1 MGQTGSGGTAP
12 ESRAD
17 HGEADP
23 AIRQALLS
31 TPAEELPIL
40 LAQTRLL
47 LALHD
52 LQGPQGQPGTSDGP
66 QAGGMG
72 LVTMIN
78 AQGLRGLLAFTGLDA
93 LQAWGELSEHRG
105 ARPLPRSAPECA
117 ALAREHECAALVI
130 DVMGPHRR
138 ILEGAQLA
146 ELAGQ
151 NAPAK

>member
-1 MGQTGSGGTAP
+1 
-12 ESRAD
+12 
-17 HGEADP
+17 
-23 AIRQALLS
+23 
-31 TPAEELPIL
+31 
-40 LAQTRLL
+40 
-47 LALHD
+47 
-52 LQGPQGQPGTSDGP
+52 
-66 QAGGMG
+66 MG

-151 NAPAK
+151 NAPAKEARQDTGVPCA